1 MVSIRGKNATFKVPL
16 ILGGIGVAIHLLF
29 LRWIVY
35 RDYQPPVDQSFV
47 NSFLVNATL
56 SFLGGLFYALLL
68 KRPVSQTVRAR
79 RISLSALFK
88 GGLWG
93 IVATFAAFQG
103 LYLGAACFLTWKM
116 KVGVPEGSL
125 RTAFLLAIMEIET
138 YGLFVIFYFLIPA
151 FVSGI
156 LVTAVVARSFFQ
168 RASGRA
174 S

>member
-1 MVSIRGKNATFKVPL
+1 
-16 ILGGIGVAIHLLF
+16 
-29 LRWIVY
+29 
-35 RDYQPPVDQSFV
+35 
-47 NSFLVNATL
+47 
-56 SFLGGLFYALLL
+56 
-68 KRPVSQTVRAR
+68 
-79 RISLSALFK
+79 
-88 GGLWG
+88 
-93 IVATFAAFQG
+93 
-103 LYLGAACFLTWKM
+103 M